1 MLSSLYYSDNSLP
14 KHSERWFWLCWIQV
28 YYPGTFYFFFSKTD
42 QRVLEIIFNLFSYSY
57 HFLHWSSESI
67 VDFGGFIPVYSRRT
81 ISILSIHFVFF
92 VSLVLILAFIVC
104 NWKQLNFSA
113 HTKNTMDYPNRFYF
127 NPLVLWLKFLA
138 C

>member
-1 MLSSLYYSDNSLP
+1 MLS
-14 KHSERWFWLCWIQV
+14 LCIIPITVCQNIQRGDFDCAE
-28 YYPGTFYFFFSKTD
+28 YKFITFYFFFSKTD
-42 QRVLEIIFNLFSYSY
+42 QRVLERIFNLFSYSF

-92 VSLVLILAFIVC
+92 VSLVLILAFILC